1 MQLNHSLANCCCLF
15 RGSVGWLTVLM
26 LQSVCICFTFRLPTC
41 TKCFCRT
48 SQFSCHPNSMAS
60 QFSCHPNANS
70 MASQFSWHPNSMASQ
85 FHFFGM
91 PWKYYSDPILKLG
104 RPNYFTRKKIRVLRD
119 FLEYNNFHY
128 FCKGLVTHTYVRIYS
143 GKELLKQEVIAFN
156 LL

>member
-85 FHFFGM
+85 FHGIPIFMSSNSMASQIHIFGNAVKILLGPHFKIGASQLFYTKENKGAARFFG
-91 PWKYYSDPILKLG
+91 I
-104 RPNYFTRKKIRVLRD
+104 
-119 FLEYNNFHY
+119 
-128 FCKGLVTHTYVRIYS
+128 
-143 GKELLKQEVIAFN
+143 
-156 LL
+156 